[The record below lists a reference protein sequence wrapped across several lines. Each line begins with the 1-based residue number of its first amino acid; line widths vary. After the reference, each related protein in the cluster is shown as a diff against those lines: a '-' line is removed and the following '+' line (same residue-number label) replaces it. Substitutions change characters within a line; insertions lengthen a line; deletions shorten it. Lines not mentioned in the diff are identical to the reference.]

1 MNNTKRFPY
10 VIYEGICITR
20 FWKQKYP
27 FIVKEDIG
35 ERYKQ
40 YGHKLLENFTEQG
53 GNRFN
58 VEKRAFEKPNN
69 VGGYF
74 NSVTIS
80 KPSSEVICLKRYG
93 EKVKMA
99 LILQSRTPYIAE
111 VWDEEE
117 KEYVRYARFFFELP
131 AGLLEAGESFED
143 AAIRETQEEI
153 GFEVLNLRHLM
164 KQVICRHVSYSDE
177 SSEVFVAQLGDE
189 IGQKLDKNE
198 NIHVFWFS
206 LKEVEKELEKYLEG
220 EKNNFFGYDVPEM
233 TILGL
238 QRFFIKWNRGDFKD
252 FI

>member
-1 MNNTKRFPY
+1 MNNVKRFPY
-10 VIYEGICITR
+10 VNYEVSCITR
-20 FWKQKYP
+20 FWKHKYP
-27 FIVKEDIG
+27 YRVQEDI
-35 ERYKQ
+35 EKRYKL
-40 YGHKLLENFTEQG
+40 YGHKLLESSTEQE

-69 VGGYF
+69 GGGYF

-80 KPSSEVICLKRYG
+80 KPSTEVICLKRYG
-93 EKVKMA
+93 EEVKMA

-206 LKEVEKELEKYLEG
+206 LKEVENELEKYMEG
-220 EKNNFFGYDVPEM
+220 EKDNFFGYDITEM